1 MKSDESSR
9 GFILA
14 SLLFATLFLSL
25 IITYS
30 FSLAASYSSLANR
43 ETHKINAQFAADAGI
58 DQALALLNTKGIA
71 SFSGNELLETELLNN
86 NKYRTTYT
94 KSISDG
100 EAPSEKIL
108 NVVGKTYAPAN
119 SSKPIA
125 TRKYRVDIKAVTAGN
140 SPASVVSG
148 VGGLI
153 LNGNAKISGGD
164 VIVNGTIVVNNNAQI
179 GLSTNPVNVRASH
192 QNCPITYTLE
202 YPRVCNPNEN
212 GQPVT
217 ANGLIYGEVKAQ
229 NQTNGNNML
238 SPGLVSSFAV
248 PVAVPTYDR
257 VAHKNGTTTEYLS
270 SDNVSQC
277 SSNKAT
283 WEANIKIVGDVILK
297 NNCEVTIKGN
307 VWITGKLSFGN
318 SSTIKVDSLNGTS
331 RPVIMIDSKN
341 GLSFGNNSKVIVN
354 NFGTGIEFVTTWW
367 ETNQAENGGFSC
379 GGIPDP
385 LDCDSVKGLALYKSQ
400 SVRTIDFSNGA
411 EAPNS
416 VLRSAWSKVFIANN
430 GQLGAVSGTTVELGN
445 NAVINFTSSVP
456 GSDNLLIT
464 WVKRGYMRV
473 Y

>member
-1 MKSDESSR
+1 MKDNYPA
-9 GFILA
+9 GFILP

-30 FSLAASYSSLANR
+30 FGLAASYSSLANR
-43 ETHKINAQFAADAGI
+43 ETHKINAQLAADAGI
-58 DQALALLNTKGIA
+58 DQALALLNTKGIS
-71 SFSGNELLETELLNN
+71 SFNGSELLETELLNN
-86 NKYRTTYT
+86 IKYRTTYT

-100 EAPSEKIL
+100 GTPSEKIL

-119 SSKPIA
+119 STKPIA
-125 TRKYRVDIKAVTAGN
+125 TRKYRVDIKAVTSGN

-179 GLSTNPVNVRASH
+179 GLSTNPINVRASH
-192 QNCPITYTLE
+192 QNCPTTYTVE

-212 GQPVT
+212 GQPIT
-217 ANGLIYGEVKAQ
+217 ANGFIYGEVRAQ
-229 NQTNGNNML
+229 NQINGNNML
-238 SPGLVSSFAV
+238 SPGLISSFAE
-248 PVAVPTYDR
+248 PVIVPTYNR
-257 VAHKNGTTTEYLS
+257 ISHKNNTTIEYAS
-270 SDNVSQC
+270 SNSSLQC
-277 SSNKAT
+277 SSGKAT
-283 WEANIKIVGDVILK
+283 WGANIKIVGDVILK
-297 NNCEVTIKGN
+297 NKCEVTIKGN

-318 SSTIKVDSLNGTS
+318 GSVLKVDDLSGTI
-331 RPVIMIDSKN
+331 RPVIMVDSKE
-341 GLSFGNNSKVIVN
+341 GLNFGNNSKVAVN
-354 NFGTGIEFVTTWW
+354 NLGTGIEFVVAWW

-379 GGIPDP
+379 GNIADP
-385 LDCDSVKGLALYKSQ
+385 LDCNSVKGLALYKSQ
-400 SVRTIDFSNGA
+400 SVKTIDFSNGA

-464 WVKRGYMRV
+464 WVKRGYIRT